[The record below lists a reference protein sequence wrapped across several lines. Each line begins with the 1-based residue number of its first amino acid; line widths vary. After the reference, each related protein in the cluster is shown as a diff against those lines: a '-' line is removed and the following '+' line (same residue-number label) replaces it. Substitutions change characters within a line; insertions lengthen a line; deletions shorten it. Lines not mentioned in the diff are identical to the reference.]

1 MNILHPPHLALISFH
16 LYPSV
21 CIMSRSS
28 SSYVYA
34 DWQCAMPINTRQAEF
49 SVGWQNK
56 STDEFLK
63 RKCRKGR
70 ANELTNERRN
80 ERTTVWTNVLTNIQ
94 IRNIRNKNNNWIK
107 TEKQTQTETDSLSL
121 TRASHSIRKNDSK
134 LFLHREKEERNILL
148 CGGTKTNLLPGS
160 VNFPALFF
168 VC

>member
-21 CIMSRSS
+21 CILSRSS

-80 ERTTVWTNVLTNIQ
+80 ERTNELPCERTYEHTNPQ
-94 IRNIRNKNNNWIK
+94 HK
-107 TEKQTQTETDSLSL
+107 KQEQQLNQD
-121 TRASHSIRKNDSK
+121 R
-134 LFLHREKEERNILL
+134 
-148 CGGTKTNLLPGS
+148 KTNTNRDRLTLTHSRFTFNPQK
-160 VNFPALFF
+160 
-168 VC
+168 